1 MIRKVL
7 ILLFLL
13 IGLTSSAFAVDFV
26 TREIRCIAD
35 NVWFEARGEGKEG
48 WDAILTVMQSR
59 IKDKRFPNEYCK
71 VVKQK
76 RKNICQF
83 SWVCDSRLN
92 NSTKHRSTNLYREIY
107 DYCET
112 FYQAPHY
119 FIDEKIDGALYYH
132 SNKVKRT
139 ALGKMKLS
147 EPVKVGNHYFYREHQ
162 KKASAKNI

>member
-1 MIRKVL
+1 MIRNFL
-7 ILLFLL
+7 ILFTMF
-13 IGLTSSAFAVDFV
+13 ISCSVNAMDF
-26 TREIRCIAD
+26 TNREIQCIAD

-48 WDAILTVMQSR
+48 WDAILTVMHSR
-59 IKDKRFPNEYCK
+59 IEDKRFPNEYCK

-76 RKNICQF
+76 RRNICQF

-92 NSTKHRSTNLYREIY
+92 NSTKHRNTKLYREIY
-107 DYCET
+107 DYCQT

-119 FIDEKIDGALYYH
+119 FIDEKIKGSLYYH

-147 EPVKVGNHYFYREHQ
+147 HPVKIGNHYFYREHQ
-162 KKASAKNI
+162 NNATVKKI

>member
-1 MIRKVL
+1 MIRNFL
-7 ILLFLL
+7 ILFTMF
-13 IGLTSSAFAVDFV
+13 ISCSVNAMDF
-26 TREIRCIAD
+26 TNREIQCIAD

-48 WDAILTVMQSR
+48 WDAILTVMHSR
-59 IKDKRFPNEYCK
+59 IEDKRFPNEYCK

-76 RKNICQF
+76 RRNICQF

-92 NSTKHRSTNLYREIY
+92 NSTKHRNTKLYREIY
-107 DYCET
+107 DYCQT

-119 FIDEKIDGALYYH
+119 FIDEKIKGSLYYH

-147 EPVKVGNHYFYREHQ
+147 NPVKIGNHYFYREHQ
-162 KKASAKNI
+162 NKATVKKI